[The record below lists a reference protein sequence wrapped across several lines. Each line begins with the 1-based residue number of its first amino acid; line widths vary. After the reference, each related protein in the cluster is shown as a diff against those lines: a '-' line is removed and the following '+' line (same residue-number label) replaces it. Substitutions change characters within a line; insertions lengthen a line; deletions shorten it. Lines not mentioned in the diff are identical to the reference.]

1 MCVRHKQNKQTKMA
15 VIRARKELFPWSDD
29 EVELLLSVTL
39 EYKTT
44 KIQDNVDWESCKP
57 KYTEIADLFQAQ
69 YPRTPTEKDFPH
81 EQNTISQGQ
90 LTAKLKQVRIKYRQA
105 VDLGRRSGQGRV
117 VYMFFELCEQIWG
130 GSAATHPNSAGVETG
145 DLFDM
150 EESSPG
156 PSSSPSLEHSTDLPE
171 SSRSNGTLPTAAVV
185 SHRRDLLQARLD
197 GHRSDRMK
205 RKLPAEHAVQ
215 EELRLKSRM
224 LDLMEEATSRSAASM
239 DRMNNTMDNINV
251 TVQNGLSLMS
261 QFMQVHTNN
270 SGYGHFQV
278 PSYPPLMKPLCTTH
292 PTATISSIFIQAVTG

>member
-15 VIRARKELFPWSDD
+15 VIRARKELFSWSDD
-29 EVELLLSVTL
+29 NVELLLSVTL

-81 EQNTISQGQ
+81 EKNTISQGQ
-90 LTAKLKQVRIKYRQA
+90 LTAKLKQVQ
-105 VDLGRRSGQGRV
+105 
-117 VYMFFELCEQIWG
+117 
-130 GSAATHPNSAGVETG
+130 G

-278 PSYPPLMKPLCTTH
+278 PSYPPRRPH
-292 PTATISSIFIQAVTG
+292 TATPRLNPSVPHTPQQQSPPYSFRRSLDEEEQ

>member
-1 MCVRHKQNKQTKMA
+1 MA
-15 VIRARKELFPWSDD
+15 VIRARKELFSWTDD
-29 EVELLLSVTL
+29 EVELLLHVTL

-57 KYTEIADLFQAQ
+57 KYIEIGDLFQAQ

-81 EQNTISQGQ
+81 EKNSITQGQ

-130 GSAATHPNSAGVETG
+130 GSPAMHPHSSGVETG
-145 DLFDM
+145 DLLDM

-156 PSSSPSLEHSTDLPE
+156 PSSSQSLERPNDSPE
-171 SSRSNGTLPTAAVV
+171 SSESNGSLPTAAVV
-185 SHRRDLLQARLD
+185 RHRRDLLQARLN

-215 EELRLKSRM
+215 EELKVKNRM
-224 LDLMEEATSRSAASM
+224 LDLMEQASSRSAASM
-239 DRMNNTMDNINV
+239 DRMNTTMDNING
-251 TVQNGLSLMS
+251 TIQNGLSLIS
-261 QFMQVHTNN
+261 HLMQAPPYSSN

-278 PSYPPLMKPLCTTH
+278 PSYPFIPRRPHPATHQEQTPLYHTRM
-292 PTATISSIFIQAVTG
+292 G